1 MREYNTIQNNI
12 SKWASRTKKN
22 GCRRR
27 RAPCAPGNVFL
38 AVSFFLFRSL
48 EKREEFNGHNY
59 LHRYRHTHARANKTK
74 FYVGCS
80 SRYTTFDPRPP
91 GARSVRLC
99 RGRWWSSP
107 SLSADLITTTTST
120 TQQSSAGTTPRKR
133 PPMKSRRTTSI
144 WLDRYTDAHSA
155 AYH

>member
-48 EKREEFNGHNY
+48 SRKEKN
-59 LHRYRHTHARANKTK
+59 
-74 FYVGCS
+74 
-80 SRYTTFDPRPP
+80 
-91 GARSVRLC
+91 
-99 RGRWWSSP
+99 
-107 SLSADLITTTTST
+107 SAGITTYI
-120 TQQSSAGTTPRKR
+120 GTDTHMRAQIKR
-133 PPMKSRRTTSI
+133 SFM
-144 WLDRYTDAHSA
+144 
-155 AYH
+155 